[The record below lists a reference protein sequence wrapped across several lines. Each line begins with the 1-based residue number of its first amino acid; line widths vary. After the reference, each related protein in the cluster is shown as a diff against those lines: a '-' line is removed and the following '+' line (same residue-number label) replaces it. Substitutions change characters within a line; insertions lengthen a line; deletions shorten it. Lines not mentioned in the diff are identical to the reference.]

1 MTGETFDNTIVKTTI
16 STIIK
21 CFLKMLLHV
30 VNYSDPKLQHIKYL
44 KANKYNHK
52 QNDLLEDR
60 LPLGNEQ

>member
-1 MTGETFDNTIVKTTI
+1 
-16 STIIK
+16 
-21 CFLKMLLHV
+21 MLLHV

-52 QNDLLEDR
+52 QNDLVEDR